1 LSPSFFDLL
10 PSPALVSPCYH
21 IPHTEPLYTEHKA
34 SLSYLVPTTQLRFS
48 QNLKT
53 PVEMAFNWMLPVR
66 IFQALLAILVLA
78 LTAFGAQSHYSLPPI
93 HTN

>member
-1 LSPSFFDLL
+1 
-10 PSPALVSPCYH
+10 
-21 IPHTEPLYTEHKA
+21 
-34 SLSYLVPTTQLRFS
+34 
-48 QNLKT
+48 
-53 PVEMAFNWMLPVR
+53 MAFNWMLPVR